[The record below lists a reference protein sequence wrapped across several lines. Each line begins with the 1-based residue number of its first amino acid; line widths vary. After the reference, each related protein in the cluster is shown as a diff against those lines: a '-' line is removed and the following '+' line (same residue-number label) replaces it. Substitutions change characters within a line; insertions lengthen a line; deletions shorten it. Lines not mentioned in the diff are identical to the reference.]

1 MKKTLKSVITL
12 REFPEKNGDGLFGVL
27 KIPWIL

>member
-12 REFPEKNGDGLFGVL
+12 REFLLKYGDGLLEVL